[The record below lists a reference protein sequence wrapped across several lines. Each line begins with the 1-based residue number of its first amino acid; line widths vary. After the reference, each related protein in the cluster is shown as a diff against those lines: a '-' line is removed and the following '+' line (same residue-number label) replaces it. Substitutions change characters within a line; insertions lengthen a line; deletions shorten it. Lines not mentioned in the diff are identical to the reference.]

1 MSNNVN
7 TNPNLREQQ
16 WLPYDDIVLIR
27 VSDEDAASFL
37 QRQLA
42 VEISDVTP
50 AQAKL
55 GAYLNPKGRV
65 IANFILVMH
74 DDSYC
79 LIVDQTMAETL
90 TKRLG
95 MYVFREKIEISI
107 HPELKFAGGSPVGEN
122 VDTDLPQ
129 DSLST
134 RSIDGLTVIKM
145 PGNEIRYGI
154 ISQNKDIQSAARWST
169 MITELNWRQSNL
181 EAGIPW
187 ISAQTSESF
196 VAQAINLD
204 LIDSVSWT
212 KGCYPG
218 QEIVARLHYRGGINR
233 RMVLAT
239 AAQANV
245 KLKPGDSIECPDLA
259 GNQTGTVVNCSVSDE
274 VTNLLLS
281 VPLKFIGQAKLLT
294 VGQQPIELRIDSL
307 PYVIPELDKI
317 ETVLKPAN

>member
-16 WLPYDDIVLIR
+16 WLPYDDIVVIR
-27 VSDEDAASFL
+27 VSGEDAASFL

-239 AAQANV
+239 ATQTNGE
-245 KLKPGDSIECPDLA
+245 LKPGDLIECPDLA
-259 GNQTGTVVNCSVSDE
+259 GNQTGTVVNCSVSNE

-294 VGQQPIELRIDSL
+294 VGQQPIELRIDGL

-317 ETVLKPAN
+317 ETELKPAN

>member
-1 MSNNVN
+1 MSDNVN

-16 WLPYDDIVLIR
+16 WLPYDDIVVIR
-27 VSDEDAASFL
+27 VSGEDAASFL

-79 LIVDQTMAETL
+79 LVVDQTLAEAFS
-90 TKRLG
+90 KRLG

-107 HPELKFAGGSPVGEN
+107 HPELKFAGGSPVGEII
-122 VDTDLPQ
+122 DADLPQ

-134 RSIDGLTVIKM
+134 RSIDDLTVIKM
-145 PGNEIRYGI
+145 PGDEIRYGI
-154 ISQNKDIQSAARWST
+154 ILQNKDIQIVARLLT
-169 MITELNWRQSNL
+169 MIDPLKWHQSNL

-187 ISAQTSESF
+187 ISAKTSESF

-204 LIDSVSWT
+204 LIDAVSWT

-259 GNQTGTVVNCSVSDE
+259 GNQSGTVVNCSVSDE

-281 VPLKFIGQAKLLT
+281 VPLKFIGQANLLT
-294 VGQQPIELRIDSL
+294 VGQQPIELRIDGL

-317 ETVLKPAN
+317 ETELKPAN

>member
-1 MSNNVN
+1 MTKNVN
-7 TNPNLREQQ
+7 NNPNLREQQ
-16 WLPYDDIVLIR
+16 WLPYDDTVVIS
-27 VSDEDAASFL
+27 VSGEDAASFL

-42 VEISDVTP
+42 VELSDVTP
-50 AQAKL
+50 TQAKL

-74 DDSYC
+74 EDSYC
-79 LIVDQTMAETL
+79 LVVNQTLAEAFS
-90 TKRLG
+90 KRLG
-95 MYVFREKIEISI
+95 MYVFREKIKISI
-107 HPELKFAGGSPVGEN
+107 HPELIFAGGSPVDEN

-134 RSIDGLTVIKM
+134 CSIDGLTVIKM

-154 ISQNKDIQSAARWST
+154 ISQNKDIQIAARWLT
-169 MITELNWRQSNL
+169 MIDPLKWHQSNL

-239 AAQANV
+239 ATQTNGE
-245 KLKPGDSIECPDLA
+245 LKPGDLIECPDLA
-259 GNQTGTVVNCSVSDE
+259 GNQTGTVVNCSESDE

-281 VPLKFIGQAKLLT
+281 VPLKFIGQANLIT
-294 VGQQPIELRIDSL
+294 ADQQPIKLRIDGL
-307 PYVIPELDKI
+307 PYVVPELDKI
-317 ETVLKPAN
+317 ETELKPAK

>member
-1 MSNNVN
+1 MSNNVK

-16 WLPYDDIVLIR
+16 WLPYDDIVVIR
-27 VSDEDAASFL
+27 VSGEDAASFL

-42 VEISDVTP
+42 VELSDVTP
-50 AQAKL
+50 TKAKL

-74 DDSYC
+74 GDSYC
-79 LIVDQTMAETL
+79 LVVDQTLAEAFS
-90 TKRLG
+90 KRLG
-95 MYVFREKIEISI
+95 MYVFRDKIEISI
-107 HPELKFAGGSPVGEN
+107 NPELIFVGGSPVDEN
-122 VDTDLPQ
+122 VDADLPH

-154 ISQNKDIQSAARWST
+154 ISQKKDIQNAARWLT
-169 MITELNWRQSNL
+169 MIDSLKWHQYNL

-239 AAQANV
+239 AAQTNGE
-245 KLKPGDSIECPDLA
+245 LQPGHLIECPGLA
-259 GNQTGTVVNCSVSDE
+259 GNQTGTVVNCSVSDV

-281 VPLKFIGQAKLLT
+281 VPLKFIGQGDLFTAD
-294 VGQQPIELRIDSL
+294 QQPIELRIGYL
-307 PYVIPELDKI
+307 PYVIPELDNI
-317 ETVLKPAN
+317 ETELKPAN

>member
-16 WLPYDDIVLIR
+16 WLPYDDIVVIR
-27 VSDEDAASFL
+27 VSGEDAASFL

-79 LIVDQTMAETL
+79 LVVDQTLAEAFS
-90 TKRLG
+90 KRLG

-122 VDTDLPQ
+122 IDADLPQ

-204 LIDSVSWT
+204 LIDAVSWT

-259 GNQTGTVVNCSVSDE
+259 GNQSGTVVNCSVSDE

-281 VPLKFIGQAKLLT
+281 VPLKFIGQANLLT
-294 VGQQPIELRIDSL
+294 VGQQPIELRIDGL

-317 ETVLKPAN
+317 ETELKPAN

>member
-16 WLPYDDIVLIR
+16 WLPYDDIVVIR
-27 VSDEDAASFL
+27 VSGEDAASFL

-79 LIVDQTMAETL
+79 LVVDQTLAEAFS
-90 TKRLG
+90 KRLG

-122 VDTDLPQ
+122 IDADLPQ

-134 RSIDGLTVIKM
+134 RSIDDLTVIKM
-145 PGNEIRYGI
+145 PGDEIRYGI
-154 ISQNKDIQSAARWST
+154 ILQNKDIQIVARLLT
-169 MITELNWRQSNL
+169 MIDPLKWHQSNL

-204 LIDSVSWT
+204 LIDAVSWT

-239 AAQANV
+239 AAQANG

-294 VGQQPIELRIDSL
+294 VGQQPIELRIDGL

>member
-16 WLPYDDIVLIR
+16 WLPYDDIVVIR
-27 VSDEDAASFL
+27 VSGEDAASFL

-79 LIVDQTMAETL
+79 LVVDQTMAETL

-107 HPELKFAGGSPVGEN
+107 HPELNFAGGSPVGEN
-122 VDTDLPQ
+122 IDADLPQ

-169 MITELNWRQSNL
+169 MITELNWHQSNL

-294 VGQQPIELRIDSL
+294 VGQQPIELRIDGL

-317 ETVLKPAN
+317 ETELKPAN